1 MLKYS
6 LFRAAFIADKSAVQ
20 SIDVCFNID
29 QRAYNITFTLKA
41 ELNLTIP
48 PGATRPLDYYYAL
61 HLQCITISSTT
72 SNMSS
77 PGLDILFDHVAF
89 WTRVE
94 NAILQLPAFE
104 RVVVAFALD
113 TEGTFLLETFKDHD
127 QRSTN
132 RVLLDPE
139 LGKLLV
145 AQSDKNPP
153 RPGCKWVQ
161 LDPAT
166 FDATGKQSDSDNP

>member
-1 MLKYS
+1 
-6 LFRAAFIADKSAVQ
+6 
-20 SIDVCFNID
+20 
-29 QRAYNITFTLKA
+29 
-41 ELNLTIP
+41 
-48 PGATRPLDYYYAL
+48 
-61 HLQCITISSTT
+61 
-72 SNMSS
+72 MSS
-77 PGLDILFDHVAF
+77 PGLDILFDHAAF

-94 NAILQLPAFE
+94 TALLQLPAFE

-113 TEGTFLLETFKDHD
+113 TEGTFLLETFKDHS

-153 RPGCKWVQ
+153 RSGCKWVQ
-161 LDPAT
+161 LNPAT
-166 FDATGKQSDSDNP
+166 FDATGKQLDSDKFWFRI